1 MLLIPVD
8 GSDCKVVRPDGWQ
21 EMAAL
26 VGGGLVERVRVA
38 EDAALA
44 VDEEGRFRPEPRVN
58 ERASLLYGI
67 HRHGV
72 PIVGDAL
79 FGVEG
84 MVGEGVEMGVGW
96 VDTDADD
103 LFGRVHR
110 LLQAAR
116 AEMGR

>member
-1 MLLIPVD
+1 MLLIPAD

-21 EMAAL
+21 QMAAQIGAPL
-26 VGGGLVERVRVA
+26 IERVRVA
-38 EDAALA
+38 EDASLA
-44 VDEEGRFRPEPRVN
+44 VDEEGRYRAEPVLN

-67 HRHGV
+67 HRHGQ

-84 MVGEGVEMGVGW
+84 MVGDGVGW
-96 VDTDADD
+96 IDTSADD

-116 AEMGR
+116 VEMGR